1 MEKHRRREL
10 LDSLYAR
17 WALEAARSMKR
28 YDQRI
33 RGQART
39 LTLLSI
45 SYAAK
50 EVGGAVGM
58 RKDFFE
64 RARLFVVASD
74 MDEHIVQIALR
85 ELVVMDEVAGV
96 LPEV

>member
-1 MEKHRRREL
+1 
-10 LDSLYAR
+10 
-17 WALEAARSMKR
+17 
-28 YDQRI
+28 
-33 RGQART
+33 
-39 LTLLSI
+39 
-45 SYAAK
+45 
-50 EVGGAVGM
+50 M